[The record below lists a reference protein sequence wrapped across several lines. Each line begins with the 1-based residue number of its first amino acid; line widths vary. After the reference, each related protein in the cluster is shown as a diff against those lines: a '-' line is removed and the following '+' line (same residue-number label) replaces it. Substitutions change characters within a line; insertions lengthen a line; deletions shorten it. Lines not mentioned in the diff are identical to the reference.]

1 MTDDDRNRTLLIVGF
16 GNPLMGD
23 DGIGPAVVR
32 HLSRLEL
39 PASVA
44 CRELSDILHLPAVW
58 SEQQGVWMIDAV
70 IGGEPPGTI
79 HRFAHSDVLSLT
91 HRAATVHHLGL
102 TEGLLWMLHAHPEM
116 ARVRFDLWGV
126 EPETVSPIE
135 ALSEIV
141 DKTVRCLVKELSVA
155 IHDRYDY
162 SVATDS

>member
-32 HLSRLEL
+32 HLSHLEL
-39 PASVA
+39 PTSIA
-44 CRELSDILHLPAVW
+44 CHELSDILHLPAVW
-58 SEQQGVWMIDAV
+58 SDQQEVWMVDAV
-70 IGGEPPGTI
+70 ISGEPPGTI
-79 HRFAHSDVLSLT
+79 HRKAHGDVLSLT

-102 TEGLLWMLHAHPEM
+102 TEGLRWTLHAHPEM

-126 EPETVSPIE
+126 EPQTVSPVE

-141 DKTVRCLVKELSVA
+141 AEAVRRLVEELSVA
-155 IHDRYDY
+155 IQDRYENL
-162 SVATDS
+162 VATD

>member
-1 MTDDDRNRTLLIVGF
+1 MTDSDRNRSLLVVGF

-32 HLSRLEL
+32 CLSCLEL
-39 PASVA
+39 PASIA
-44 CRELSDILHLPAVW
+44 CHELSDILHLPTVW
-58 SEQQGVWMIDAV
+58 SGQQKVWMVDAV
-70 IGGEPPGTI
+70 IGDAPPGTI
-79 HRFAHSDVLSLT
+79 HRFNHDDALSLT
-91 HRAATVHHLGL
+91 NRAATVHHLGL
-102 TEGLLWMLHAHPEM
+102 AEGLLWILHAHPEM
-116 ARVRFDLWGV
+116 ARVRFYLWGV

-141 DKTVRCLVKELSVA
+141 DKAVRCLVEELSVA

>member
-1 MTDDDRNRTLLIVGF
+1 MTFGDRNRNLLIVGF

-39 PASVA
+39 AAPVA
-44 CRELSDILHLPAVW
+44 CHELSDILHLPAVW
-58 SEQQGVWMIDAV
+58 SEQQEVWMIDAV

-79 HRFAHSDVLSLT
+79 HRIAHDDVLSLT
-91 HRAATVHHLGL
+91 HRADTVHHLGL
-102 TEGLLWMLHAHPEM
+102 TEGLRWILHAHPEM
-116 ARVRFDLWGV
+116 ARVRFYLWGV

-141 DKTVRCLVKELSVA
+141 DKAVRCLVNELSVA
-155 IHDRYDY
+155 IHDRYDS